1 MSTDTDDAYTRQPP
15 AIVAGTDVTAAA
27 DRADTAAAADAETEA
42 DRIESRAGHLLPEE
56 EAAGSDDPI
65 RQAAALLDES
75 DRRTEPP
82 G

>member
-1 MSTDTDDAYTRQPP
+1 MSTDSHE
-15 AIVAGTDVTAAA
+15 
-27 DRADTAAAADAETEA
+27 ADAQTEA

-65 RQAAALLDES
+65 RQAAAILADS